1 MRIALRIA
9 LTGALLAASSLVV
22 AVPGPSKPGDNYL
35 YRDASGEVVGRS
47 WINCAGERFDEG
59 TPTGNAVNVGW
70 PCPPPTW

>member
-1 MRIALRIA
+1 MRTSVR
-9 LTGALLAASSLVV
+9 LTLTCALLAIAGVVV

-35 YRDASGEVVGRS
+35 YRDDAGAVVGRS
-47 WINCAGERFDEG
+47 WINCQGERFDEG